1 MRRYPPANT
10 LAKAVLHS
18 RAVLEYVRELQQP
31 RVATLTASEAQ
42 DIRMEL
48 LTKVKKLTDELF
60 ALQAV
65 ANFWII

>member
-18 RAVLEYVRELQQP
+18 RTVLAYVRELQQP

-42 DIRMEL
+42 GIRMEL
-48 LTKVKKLTDELF
+48 LTDIATS
-60 ALQAV
+60 
-65 ANFWII
+65 I